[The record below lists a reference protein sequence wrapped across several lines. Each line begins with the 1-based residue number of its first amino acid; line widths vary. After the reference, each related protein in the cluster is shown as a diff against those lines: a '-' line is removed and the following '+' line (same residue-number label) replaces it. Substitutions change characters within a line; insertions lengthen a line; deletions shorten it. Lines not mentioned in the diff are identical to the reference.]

1 MAPFDQMVC
10 PMQALTHERYQQ
22 MRIGAQILEAD
33 SFGDKVLRLTDGNF
47 IKLFRRKRLLS
58 SALIWPYAQRFANNA
73 QRLQDLSIPCP
84 KVIGVYR
91 LTALQRDIVHYQPLP
106 GLTLRQL
113 RNTPDEP
120 IDLLERLAAFI
131 ANLHEKGVYF
141 RSLHLGNV
149 VLTPEGILGLIDIA
163 DLKIQRCAL
172 NRSQRTRNFR
182 HMLRDTEDHN
192 WLRSAGNARF
202 AKAYRD
208 ASGIPLELSAL
219 E

>member
-1 MAPFDQMVC
+1 
-10 PMQALTHERYQQ
+10 MQTLPHERYQQ
-22 MRIGAQILEAD
+22 MRAGAQTLEAD

-73 QRLQDLSIPCP
+73 QSLQDLGIPCP

-91 LTALQRDIVHYQPLP
+91 LAALQRDIVHYHPLP

-113 RNTPDEP
+113 RNAPDAP
-120 IDLLERLAAFI
+120 SDLLERLAIFI
-131 ANLHEKGVYF
+131 ADLHEKGVYF

-149 VLTPEGILGLIDIA
+149 VLTPQGELGLIDIA
-163 DLKIQRCAL
+163 DLKTQRCAL
-172 NRSQRTRNFR
+172 SRAQRARNFR
-182 HMLRDTEDHN
+182 HMLRDTEDRD

-202 AKAYRD
+202 ARAYRD
-208 ASGIPLELSAL
+208 ASGSPLHLDKL